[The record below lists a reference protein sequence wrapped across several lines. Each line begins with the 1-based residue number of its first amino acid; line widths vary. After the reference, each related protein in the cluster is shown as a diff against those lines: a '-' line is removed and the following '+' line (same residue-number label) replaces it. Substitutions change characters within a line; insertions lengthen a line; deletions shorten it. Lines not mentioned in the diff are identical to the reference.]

1 MCPLPSIEITDFTY
15 DLPEDRIAKFPPQDR
30 SSSKLLIV
38 KSQSLSEDVFFNIEK
53 YLPEGAM
60 LVFNNTRVIHAR
72 LRFRRESGAIIEIF
86 CLEPSN
92 QVSPEVSF
100 RMTGK
105 VVWNCL
111 VGNLKKWKGEV
122 LSMPVKMHDSDFHL
136 EARLVN
142 KNEEDNVIEFSW
154 DHLTC
159 TFSEILEAVGELP
172 IPPYLNRDTEQ
183 VDELRYNTV
192 YADQE
197 GSVAAPTAGLHFT
210 DELLNRLEEIG
221 VRKGFLTL
229 HVGAGT
235 FKPVKATQIADHQMH
250 EERFIVNKRLLELL
264 IRQMNDGLPI
274 VAVGTTSARTLESL
288 YWLGLQLKS
297 NPQPRIFNIRQ
308 WEPYEE
314 AAPIS
319 VMDALKNI
327 LQFMET
333 NQEEELSGYTGVII
347 VPGYPFRVIDGL
359 VTNFHQPGSTLLLL
373 IAAFIG
379 DFWREVYE
387 YALKN
392 DFRFLSY
399 GDASLLWR
407 QSS

>member
-1 MCPLPSIEITDFTY
+1 
-15 DLPEDRIAKFPPQDR
+15 
-30 SSSKLLIV
+30 
-38 KSQSLSEDVFFNIEK
+38 
-53 YLPEGAM
+53 
-60 LVFNNTRVIHAR
+60 
-72 LRFRRESGAIIEIF
+72 
-86 CLEPSN
+86 
-92 QVSPEVSF
+92 
-100 RMTGK
+100 
-105 VVWNCL
+105 
-111 VGNLKKWKGEV
+111 
-122 LSMPVKMHDSDFHL
+122 
-136 EARLVN
+136 
-142 KNEEDNVIEFSW
+142 
-154 DHLTC
+154 
-159 TFSEILEAVGELP
+159 
-172 IPPYLNRDTEQ
+172 
-183 VDELRYNTV
+183 
-192 YADQE
+192 
-197 GSVAAPTAGLHFT
+197 
-210 DELLNRLEEIG
+210 
-221 VRKGFLTL
+221 
-229 HVGAGT
+229 
-235 FKPVKATQIADHQMH
+235 
-250 EERFIVNKRLLELL
+250 LLELL
-264 IRQMNDGLPI
+264 IRQMDDGLPI

-314 AAPIS
+314 KAPIS
-319 VMDALKNI
+319 VMNALKNI

-333 NQEEELSGYTGVII
+333 NQEEEISGYTGVII

>member
-30 SSSKLLIV
+30 SSSKLLIS
-38 KSQSLSEDVFFNIEK
+38 KSSRLTQDVFFNIEH
-53 YLPEGAM
+53 YLAKGSL
-60 LVFNNTRVIHAR
+60 LVFNNTKVIHAR
-72 LRFRRESGAIIEIF
+72 LRFRRESGALIEIF
-86 CLEPSN
+86 CLEPSD
-92 QVSPEVSF
+92 QVSPEISF

-122 LSMPVKMHDSDFHL
+122 LSIPVKMHDSDFHL

-142 KNEEDNVIEFSW
+142 KNGEDNVIEFYW
-154 DHLTC
+154 DHPTC

-192 YADQE
+192 YADQQ

-264 IRQMNDGLPI
+264 IRQMDDGLPI

-314 AAPIS
+314 KAPIS

-333 NQEEELSGYTGVII
+333 NQEEEISGYTGVII